1 MEVTYTYHA
10 KLERAVDGD
19 TIIAMIDLG
28 FNTWANCTIRL
39 YGIDTPES
47 RTRDLDEKKKGLAA
61 KDRLISIME
70 ENGGKFIIK
79 SHGLD
84 KYGRS
89 LGELFVETLGD
100 ISISDTLINE
110 GHAVAYFGGKKNKI

>member
-1 MEVTYTYHA
+1 MEVTYTYNA
-10 KLERAVDGD
+10 TLDRVVDGD
-19 TIIAMIDLG
+19 TVKAMIDLG
-28 FNTWANCTIRL
+28 FNSWTSCTIRL
-39 YGIDTPES
+39 YGIDAPES
-47 RTRDLDEKKKGLAA
+47 RTRDLNEKKKGLAA

-70 ENGGKFIIK
+70 ENNGRFIIK

-89 LGELFVETLGD
+89 LGELFVESLGD

-110 GHAVAYFGGKKNKI
+110 GHAVAYYGGKKG